1 MSVLIAT
8 RGRSASILSWVS
20 MLFLH
25 GLEARANIQT
35 PPSAY
40 LSKFYYDCLTDI
52 EPALRMLIDPVG
64 VERVVLGTDWPFDMG
79 IDWPGSWILS
89 LTSLTQREKEAIL
102 WKNLEQLLGI

>member
-1 MSVLIAT
+1 
-8 RGRSASILSWVS
+8 
-20 MLFLH
+20 
-25 GLEARANIQT
+25 
-35 PPSAY
+35 
-40 LSKFYYDCLTDI
+40 
-52 EPALRMLIDPVG
+52 MLIDPVG